1 MNFTYELHLCVR
13 NESLFEVIMSM
24 YHKIVKTISIFYF
37 YKKKKTKGVTLS
49 QSSIEREMQ

>member
-37 YKKKKTKGVTLS
+37 YKKKTKGVTLS
-49 QSSIEREMQ
+49 QSTIEREMQ